1 MYNIIYIYIYIQMH
15 KRCKCQIDVCIC
27 FYTSKCTQTLFSIVC
42 LPFLWDHWFPFFRYD
57 VSWQFWMDNDG
68 TGRGIVSPKSSS
80 LVAPSAAVN
89 GRKVPQLAVG
99 RLIRW
104 IWPVLS
110 CLKDVKSIISRN
122 WICKLYDWLL
132 VSRCFKYVFVCFPCE
147 TMIQPLLG
155 IQFFPVQKVLLR
167 RPAPRQNRIQWEG
180 KIRSLATAVSKMTW
194 MTWGQTQKSIRFFD
208 FEKGNI
214 YTHQKH
220 VNDIQFTPI
229 KIQKMDLV
237 SSVQW
242 FDLIQSD
249 YFPPHF
255 RLSGTWL

>member
-1 MYNIIYIYIYIQMH
+1 MYNIIYIYIQMH

-167 RPAPRQNRIQWEG
+167 RPAQG
-180 KIRSLATAVSKMTW
+180 KIGSNEKEKSEALQQLFPRWHGWPGVKLKNPYVSLILRRET
-194 MTWGQTQKSIRFFD
+194 
-208 FEKGNI
+208 
-214 YTHQKH
+214 YTHTK
-220 VNDIQFTPI
+220 NMSMIFNSRP
-229 KIQKMDLV
+229 
-237 SSVQW
+237 
-242 FDLIQSD
+242 
-249 YFPPHF
+249 
-255 RLSGTWL
+255 